1 MGANCHI
8 CGCEMKNRKNRYC
21 RFCAAGVVRKMRES
35 GYLQDT
41 YVPRYFSDERG
52 RKGMR
57 DMRAV
62 GGAPY

>member
-1 MGANCHI
+1 MNPTCER
-8 CGCEMKNRKNRYC
+8 CGRRIGNRKNRYC
-21 RFCAAGVVRKMRES
+21 RRCGRIVLRQMEKA

-41 YVPRYFSDERG
+41 YVPPYFSDERG

-57 DMRAV
+57 SLWAL

>member
-1 MGANCHI
+1 MAANCQT
-8 CGCEMKNRKNRYC
+8 CGCRMSNPRNRYC
-21 RFCAAGVVRKMRES
+21 GECSKQVRAAMHRS

-41 YVPRYFSDERG
+41 YVPPYFSEERG

-57 DMRAV
+57 NMVVV